1 MNERE
6 GEVVRK
12 RAAGN
17 HEISLGRDTRQGSIY
32 EAAAKASQVFEIQS
46 EDLPSLFIWRDG
58 KRVSEAKVQN

>member
-32 EAAAKASQVFEIQS
+32 ETAAMASQVFDS
-46 EDLPSLFIWRDG
+46 E
-58 KRVSEAKVQN
+58 